1 MIVLLWTVSVVQ
13 HLNTILVVAV
23 TVTSITQ
30 VTASLQ
36 VEQFSSQRRFSDSAP
51 FTEQQALSK
60 TSHEWF
66 DLAVRP
72 GAATQARVIDR
83 VINGHLFYGLRKY
96 SVLWQPQEKQL
107 GIFIFISYR
116 VMNLLVWARGYT
128 TTRPNRID
136 LHKQGPKTRDYLCLL
151 FIHFLYLKDSSIY
164 GQYRKNNAIILSLI
178 LCQLY
183 SFPCAIILEN
193 PVLRSWESN
202 LPSGE
207 LV

>member
-1 MIVLLWTVSVVQ
+1 MYFLCLKDSSNYWLHGKINIILLWTVSVVQ

-51 FTEQQALSK
+51 FTEQQAPSK

-96 SVLWQPQEKQL
+96 SVLWQTQEKQL

-116 VMNLLVWARGYT
+116 VMNLLVWARDDT
-128 TTRPNRID
+128 TTRPADSTYIGRAQRLEII
-136 LHKQGPKTRDYLCLL
+136 YVY
-151 FIHFLYLKDSSIY
+151 FLYIFY
-164 GQYRKNNAIILSLI
+164 I
-178 LCQLY
+178 
-183 SFPCAIILEN
+183 
-193 PVLRSWESN
+193 
-202 LPSGE
+202 
-207 LV
+207 